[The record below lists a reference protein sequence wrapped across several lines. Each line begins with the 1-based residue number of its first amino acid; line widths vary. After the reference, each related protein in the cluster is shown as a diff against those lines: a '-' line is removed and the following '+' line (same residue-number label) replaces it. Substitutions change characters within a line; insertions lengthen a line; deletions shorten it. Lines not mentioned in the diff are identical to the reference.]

1 MPPSLPPIRNLPSE
15 NDLNLIYGYIA
26 TERKDFLAAREFLGR
41 VENPLSARAMAE
53 LERIEEMEKEVTPP

>member
-1 MPPSLPPIRNLPSE
+1 MPPPLPPILNLPSE
-15 NDLNLIYGYIA
+15 NDFNLIYGYIA

-41 VENPLSARAMAE
+41 VENPLRARAMAE